1 MNTYILVLSSLKM
14 IFFGLVIEDGKGN
27 IYTQEPKKVV
37 TNRFRSKGMFT
48 GTCIFTGVSPEA
60 AMSL

>member
-1 MNTYILVLSSLKM
+1 M
-14 IFFGLVIEDGKGN
+14 IFFGLVIEEGKGN